1 MPELRHLRAFVAVAE
16 QLSFTRAAELLHLTQ
31 QTVSR
36 TVGELERELGA
47 ALLER
52 TTREVRLT
60 AAGASLLRDG
70 VEVVRAADAAFARAR
85 EIGTGSLGLV
95 RIGVSPAIGPLDRD
109 DVVRALRPPGSDV
122 SLALHE
128 VRPADL
134 RPMLRSHELD
144 IALTRVSGERD
155 ETLHSAR
162 LRPTPMVLCV
172 PAAHPLA
179 GRAEVTLADLDAERL
194 LVASARGTSYTDLLV
209 RAVEAA
215 GAAVELVEARVTGG
229 AAFLTPLAEENLV
242 ALMPA
247 GTPPREGVAMV
258 PVQGFTVPLVLL
270 WPAGLPSAAVA
281 RLRAALG

>member
-16 QLSFTRAAELLHLTQ
+16 ELSFTRAAELLHLTQ

-36 TVGELERELGA
+36 TVGELERELGV

-60 AAGASLLRDG
+60 PAGASLLRDG
-70 VEVVRAADAAFARAR
+70 VEAVRAADAAFARAR

-144 IALTRVSGERD
+144 LALTRVSGERD

-162 LRPTPMVLCV
+162 LRPTPMVVCV
-172 PAAHPLA
+172 PAAHALA
-179 GRAEVTLADLDAERL
+179 GRERVTLADLDGERL
-194 LVASARGTSYTDLLV
+194 LVASAHGTAYTDLLV
-209 RAVEAA
+209 RA
-215 GAAVELVEARVTGG
+215 
-229 AAFLTPLAEENLV
+229 
-242 ALMPA
+242 
-247 GTPPREGVAMV
+247 
-258 PVQGFTVPLVLL
+258 
-270 WPAGLPSAAVA
+270 
-281 RLRAALG
+281 